1 MALCPR
7 RWIYI
12 FTKYISPVPKSD
24 ALFHSGHLVAS
35 QAIEEANTRTR
46 TRAYTYIHTCI
57 CAVQPLW
64 NMVTTG
70 DRWEGKT
77 LAEGPTTNINGKQPL
92 VPTHCKILKNAK
104 GTCQIFY
111 VFYSSELFR

>member
-46 TRAYTYIHTCI
+46 TRAYTYTHTHAYVLCNLSGTWSQQEI
-57 CAVQPLW
+57 
-64 NMVTTG
+64 
-70 DRWEGKT
+70 DGKT
-77 LAEGPTTNINGKQPL
+77 LAEDPTTNINGKQPL
-92 VPTHCKILKNAK
+92 VPTHCEILKDAK